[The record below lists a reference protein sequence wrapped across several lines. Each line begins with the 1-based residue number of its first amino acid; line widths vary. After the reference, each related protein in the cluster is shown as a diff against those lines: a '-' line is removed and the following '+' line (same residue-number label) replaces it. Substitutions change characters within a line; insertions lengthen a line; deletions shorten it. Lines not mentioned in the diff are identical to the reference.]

1 MRVSQLFGNTLRS
14 AAADELISHQLL
26 LRGGYVQQLAAGIFS
41 YLPLGLRAQEKIKG
55 ILREE
60 IAAIGGQELSMPVV
74 HPGELWQRSGRW
86 QKVDQTLVRFKD
98 RRGRDMALAMTH
110 EEVVADL
117 TASQVASYRDLPRIV
132 FQIQTKFRDEPRSRG
147 GLIRTREFLMKDS
160 YSLDRDQAG
169 LQRAYRA
176 HFGAYLRIAARAGLP
191 VAAVLSDVGMMG
203 GHMAHEF
210 MYLSDVGED
219 TLVFCPHCGYAANQ
233 EVAESRLP
241 EPEREEERELEEL
254 ATPGTTTVA
263 DVAQLLSVDIS
274 RIAKSVAY
282 MAELVRGEPPRL
294 VLALVPGEAEVN
306 LASLRN
312 AVGAIDLRPAT
323 EEELAAAG
331 LVAGYMSPHG
341 LDPSR
346 VTVVADEGVSRR
358 RNLVTGA
365 NRPGMHLRNFN
376 LERDGHVDQVTRLA
390 ATVSGDPCP
399 HCGAALEIRRG
410 IEFGNI
416 FQLGTDYSQAM
427 GATFTEEDGSQQ
439 LVVMGSYGIGLGRM
453 LACAAEEHHDQ
464 RGLSLPISI
473 APYQVALVSVG
484 AEPEVVEL
492 AEAAYQGLERAGLEV
507 LYDDRDVSPG
517 VKFADADLRG
527 LPLRLTVSPRSLKQG
542 GVELKRRQ
550 GEPFVVARDGAVSA
564 AVAEV
569 GLLRTELE
577 SWVAR
582 QLEGTEALL
591 EHTFGATA

>member
-26 LRGGYVQQLAAGIFS
+26 LRAGYVQQLAAGIFS
-41 YLPLGLRAQEKIKG
+41 YLPLGLRSQEKIKG
-55 ILREE
+55 ILRDE
-60 IAAIGGQELSMPVV
+60 ITAIGGQELAMPVV
-74 HPGELWQRSGRW
+74 QPGELWQRSGRW
-86 QKVDQTLVRFKD
+86 QRVDQTLVRFQD
-98 RRGRDMALAMTH
+98 RRSRDMVLAMTH

-117 TASQVASYRDLPRIV
+117 TAAQVTSYRDLPRIV

-160 YSLDRDQAG
+160 YSLDRDEAG
-169 LQRAYRA
+169 LRRAYRA

-210 MYLSDVGED
+210 MYLSDAGED
-219 TLVFCPHCGYAANQ
+219 TLVFCPSCGYAANQ

-241 EPEREEERELEEL
+241 EPEAEPMGELEQV
-254 ATPGTTTVA
+254 ATPGATTVA
-263 DVAQLLSVDIS
+263 EVARFLAVDSS

-282 MAELVRGEPPRL
+282 MAELVRGEPARL
-294 VLALVPGEAEVN
+294 VLAMVPGEAEVN

-312 AVGAIDLRPAT
+312 AVNAVELRPAT

-341 LDPSR
+341 LDSGLA
-346 VTVVADEGVSRR
+346 TVVADEGLQRR

-365 NRPGMHLRNFN
+365 NRAGMHLRNFN
-376 LERDGHVDQVTRLA
+376 LDRDGRVDVITRLA
-390 ATVSGDPCP
+390 ATVAGDPCP

-416 FQLGTDYSQAM
+416 FQLGTDYSRAL
-427 GATFTEEDGSQQ
+427 GATFTDEAGGQQ

-453 LACAAEEHHDQ
+453 LACAAEEYHDQ
-464 RGLSLPISI
+464 RGLALPISI
-473 APYQVALVSVG
+473 APFQVALVSVG
-484 AEPEVVEL
+484 SEPEVVEL
-492 AEAAYQGLERAGLEV
+492 AEATYRGLERAGLEV

-527 LPLRLTVSPRSLKQG
+527 MPLRVTVSPRSIKQG

-550 GEPFVVARDGAVSA
+550 GEPGVVVREQAVSA
-564 AVAEV
+564 VADEV
-569 GLLRTELE
+569 QRMWTELE
-577 SWVAR
+577 GWGER
-582 QLEGTEALL
+582 QLEGMEALL
-591 EHTFGATA
+591 EHTFGATP